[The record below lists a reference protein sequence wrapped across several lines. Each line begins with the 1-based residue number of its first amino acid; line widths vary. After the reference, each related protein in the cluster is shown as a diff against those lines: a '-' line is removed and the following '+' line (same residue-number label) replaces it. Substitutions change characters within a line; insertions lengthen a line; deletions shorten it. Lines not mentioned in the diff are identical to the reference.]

1 MQVDDESMQVLAR
14 SGRLK
19 FLTARACSALTDEGM
34 ILTVL
39 LCYVEHI
46 YCNESQIV
54 NPEYNCLSGRRK
66 KVLIS
71 VYLYIVELF
80 ATGH

>member
-39 LCYVEHI
+39 LCYVEHVH
-46 YCNESQIV
+46 CDES
-54 NPEYNCLSGRRK
+54 NC
-66 KVLIS
+66 
-71 VYLYIVELF
+71 EP
-80 ATGH
+80 